1 MVCVAARRDLTFS
14 SLVAWPL
21 EFSCGFSPTGICSQD
36 CPRSHESAPAR
47 KGYRSGGGCGCKSA
61 YYWGD
66 RVRRM
71 RWQPLGLQRWGTGA
85 WGSLQLH
92 SQESQPRLEWGAL
105 ASGHGHV
112 KVSPDGSLPNAQ
124 WGRGQCMVTEA
135 ANVAL
140 GHHSNGA
147 LRLWSP
153 GLHHKH
159 SGLWVSSLLSPQAV
173 SSQLTAVPFPD
184 VFPNPCFR
192 T

>member
-71 RWQPLGLQRWGTGA
+71 RWQPLGLQMWGQVLGEVCSCIHKRASLDWNEVLWPVAMGMWKSALMGVSLMRNEAEASA
-85 WGSLQLH
+85 WWQRLQMWPLDITAMALCICGVQVCTTSIQGYGFPRSCPLRLSLH
-92 SQESQPRLEWGAL
+92 S
-105 ASGHGHV
+105 
-112 KVSPDGSLPNAQ
+112 
-124 WGRGQCMVTEA
+124 
-135 ANVAL
+135 
-140 GHHSNGA
+140 
-147 LRLWSP
+147 
-153 GLHHKH
+153 
-159 SGLWVSSLLSPQAV
+159 
-173 SSQLTAVPFPD
+173 
-184 VFPNPCFR
+184 
-192 T
+192 

>member
-1 MVCVAARRDLTFS
+1 MVCVAARRDFTFS

-36 CPRSHESAPAR
+36 CRRSHESAPAR

-71 RWQPLGLQRWGTGA
+71 RCQPLGLQGWGQVLGEVCSCIHKRASLDWNEVLWPVAMGMWKSALMGVSLMRNEAEASA
-85 WGSLQLH
+85 WWQ
-92 SQESQPRLEWGAL
+92 
-105 ASGHGHV
+105 
-112 KVSPDGSLPNAQ
+112 
-124 WGRGQCMVTEA
+124 A

-140 GHHSNGA
+140 GHRSNGA

-153 GLHHKH
+153 GLLHKH
-159 SGLWVSSLLSPQAV
+159 SGLWVSLLLSAQAV

-184 VFPNPCFR
+184 MFPNPCFR